1 MAKRYSE
8 SIEHNGV
15 ILNIENLIKFKNER
29 LLYSNKNERAIFES
43 AVKFFIDNGR
53 FPTEKDMESSTY
65 KTKYKNIEMNM
76 QDLNYISGID
86 DFYKRDIEAFMNWYS
101 SEEGQKQIRMDNP
114 NIAFDEETGIIK
126 INKETGRPE
135 SGLKNE
141 TTLNPYVQWL
151 ENQRQTAESQHYG
164 LLDAQ
169 TRTGMQN
176 AEISAQQAMMQQAKF
191 KDDLVEQIKL
201 DRMSKMRK
209 GISPM
214 QIAQEN
220 LQFMVGNM
228 QGANQQIGAVNQSRL
243 GALQQQELNPYQAYL
258 NSLEGA
264 GYQSQANFGAGA
276 MASDASDL
284 YMQALR
290 MQQAY
295 GMNPTQALNQS
306 RGTEVVINPNKK
318 KDN

>member
-1 MAKRYSE
+1 MAKRYSK

-15 ILNIENLIKFKNER
+15 ILNIESLIKFQNKSP
-29 LLYSNKNERAIFES
+29 YSNKNDRAIFES

-53 FPTEKDMESSTY
+53 FPDKEDMKSSTY
-65 KTKYKNIEMNM
+65 KTKYRNIEMNS
-76 QDLNYISGID
+76 QDRYYISTSKNYQSD
-86 DFYKRDIEAFMNWYS
+86 TEAFMNWYN

-126 INKETGRPE
+126 INEETGRPE
-135 SGLKNE
+135 SELKNE
-141 TTLNPYVQWL
+141 NPLNPYVQWL

-169 TRTGMQN
+169 TRTEMQS

-191 KDDLVEQIKL
+191 KDELVEQIKL

-258 NSLEGA
+258 NSLEGT

-290 MQQAY
+290 AQQAY
-295 GMNPTQALNQS
+295 GLSPIQAYNQA
-306 RGTEVVINPNKK
+306 RGTEVVNNPNKK
-318 KDN
+318 KNE